1 MKGRQPGR
9 SSLATSRYVQLS
21 EILIKDI
28 AGGRY
33 PIDSKL
39 PTEHELCR
47 QYNYSRHTVREAL
60 RRLKELGLVSRRQ
73 GSGTTVRALQP
84 SGSYVQTI
92 QSLDDIVQL
101 AQEARLSILS
111 SETIASDQ
119 WLSRQLDCEW
129 GKGWLRIEGL
139 RIVEGRSA
147 PITWTEIY
155 IDDRYGGVRRL
166 IKNAPR
172 AISALIQ
179 ENYDEPIAEVRQYIS
194 AVAAP
199 KHIAKLMK
207 IAPGSPAL
215 SIVRKYR
222 TGAGEVILMSVS
234 IHPGERYTYSMK
246 INKL

>member
-1 MKGRQPGR
+1 MKSRQSNR

-28 AGGRY
+28 ASGRY

-39 PTEHELCR
+39 PTEHELCQ
-47 QYNYSRHTVREAL
+47 QYKYSRHTVREAL

-73 GSGTTVRALQP
+73 GSGTTVLALQP
-84 SGSYVQTI
+84 SGSYVQSI

-119 WLSRQLDCEW
+119 WLSQQLDCEW
-129 GKGWLRIEGL
+129 GKSWLRIEGL
-139 RIVEGRSA
+139 RIVEGQSA
-147 PITWTEIY
+147 PVTWTEIY
-155 IDDRYGGVRRL
+155 VDDRYSGVRRL

-179 ENYDEPIAEVRQYIS
+179 ENYDEPIAEVSQHIS

-207 IAPGSPAL
+207 IAAGAPAL
-215 SIVRKYR
+215 SIIRKYR
-222 TGAGEVILMSVS
+222 TGTGEVILMSVS

-246 INKL
+246 IHKL

>member
-1 MKGRQPGR
+1 MKSRQPGR

-28 AGGRY
+28 ASGRY

-39 PTEHELCR
+39 PTELELCR

-73 GSGTTVRALQP
+73 GSGTTVLASQP
-84 SGSYVQTI
+84 SGSYVQSI

-101 AQEARLSILS
+101 AKEAKLSILS
-111 SETIASDQ
+111 TETIASDQ
-119 WLSRQLDCEW
+119 WLSQQLECEW
-129 GKGWLRIEGL
+129 GKNWLRIEGL
-139 RIVEGRSA
+139 RVVKGQSA

-155 IDDRYGGVRRL
+155 IDDKYSSIQRQ
-166 IKNAPR
+166 INNAPR

-179 ENYDEPIAEVRQYIS
+179 ENFGEPITEVSQHIS

-215 SIVRKYR
+215 SIIRKYR

-234 IHPGERYTYSMK
+234 IHPGERYTYTTK